1 MPKAAMDCDG
11 CHTGSHRASV
21 LKPGCPSPASPSAVC
36 PVRARSSSN
45 AGQGPMAHS
54 VTRAAHGVCLGSVPL
69 DDNQGCVPAVQQHI
83 IAMRL
88 NARGVRD
95 TTQVLHINTDT
106 GLSARTQRERAGAVE
121 MKARGSFSGRSK
133 PSGGCGVR
141 SITPQVQSW
150 PMCLGVGRMRAFCS
164 AQRCWSPADS
174 PGVLRTL
181 GGIRTTSRP

>member
-1 MPKAAMDCDG
+1 MDATLG
-11 CHTGSHRASV
+11 LIV
-21 LKPGCPSPASPSAVC
+21 PASSSQGAHHLHRRPLSALSERAARQTRDKVPWHTALPVPEYGVC
-36 PVRARSSSN
+36 PRS
-45 AGQGPMAHS
+45 M
-54 VTRAAHGVCLGSVPL
+54 PL
-69 DDNQGCVPAVQQHI
+69 DDDNRGCVPEVQQHI

-95 TTQVLHINTDT
+95 TAQVLHINTDT

-174 PGVLRTL
+174 PGVL
-181 GGIRTTSRP
+181 